1 MLRSEN
7 LDRLPEIADIL
18 VIGGG
23 ATGLGVALDSAARG
37 YSTVLLEARDFA
49 QGTSSTS
56 TNLVHGGVRYLQQGN
71 IGLVRSA
78 LRERGIL
85 AYNAPHL
92 VGEVRLLLPA
102 YAWWEKPFYG
112 IGLRLYD
119 LIAGSR
125 RFSSTRVLN
134 AGTAV
139 GLVPGLRREHLRGG
153 VVFSDGRFND
163 ARLALCLAKTAHRL
177 GAVVVNHAPVTALL
191 KEQGKVCGAV
201 FTDLESKREHT
212 VRAGVVVNATG
223 VFTDE
228 IRRMDDPEA
237 EGLLVASQGTHL
249 VLAPRFLGGSV
260 GILAPRT
267 RDGRVCFLLPWEG
280 RTLVGTTD
288 VPVATPRAA
297 PVPSEEE
304 IDFLLE
310 AAAELLAEQPSRS
323 DVLSVFS
330 GLRPLVKGSTDK
342 TSALSRDHTL
352 EVSGAGLVTV
362 AGGKWTTYRHM
373 AETAVDRAAAVA
385 GLPGRPCVTKTLS
398 LDGADAA
405 GGRWAQFGVPDP
417 VASDYE
423 RRFPG
428 MLHPDLPY
436 SMAMAAYVIEE
447 EMPDTLDDVL
457 SRRLRAVRLNAK
469 AALEAAPAVADLMAG
484 IQKRDQSWIAD
495 QLGRFTLVARGA
507 MLSD

>member
-7 LDRLPEIADIL
+7 LDRLPDITDLL

-23 ATGLGVALDSAARG
+23 ATGLGVALDSVARG

-56 TNLVHGGVRYLQQGN
+56 TNLVHGGVRYLRQGN

-85 AYNAPHL
+85 ARNAPHL

-102 YAWWEKPFYG
+102 YTWWEKPFYG

-125 RFSSTRVLN
+125 RFSSARVLN
-134 AGTAV
+134 AKAAAE
-139 GLVPGLRREHLRGG
+139 LVPGLRREHLRGG
-153 VVFSDGRFND
+153 VAFSDGRFND
-163 ARLALCLAKTAHRL
+163 ARLAMCLAKTAHAG

-191 KEQGKVCGAV
+191 KEDGKVCGAV
-201 FTDLESKREHT
+201 FTDLESGREHKI
-212 VRAGVVVNATG
+212 RARVVINATG
-223 VFTDE
+223 VLTDY
-228 IRRMDDPEA
+228 IRRMDEPGVKD
-237 EGLLVASQGTHL
+237 LLVASQGTHL
-249 VLAPRFLGGSV
+249 VLPQRLLGGSA
-260 GILAPRT
+260 GILVPRT
-267 RDGRVCFLLPWEG
+267 RDGRVCFMLPWEG
-280 RTLVGTTD
+280 CTLVGTTD
-288 VPVATPRAA
+288 T
-297 PVPSEEE
+297 PVPSVSVESTPSQEE
-304 IDFLLE
+304 IDFLME
-310 AAAELLAEQPSRS
+310 SAAEYLAVPPSRA

-373 AETAVDRAAAVA
+373 AETAVDRAAAVG
-385 GLPGRPCVTKTLS
+385 GLPKRPCVTEQLS
-398 LDGADAA
+398 LEGAETA
-405 GGRWAQFGVPDP
+405 GGRWAQFGVPDT

-428 MLHPDLPY
+428 TLHPDLPY
-436 SMAMAAYVIEE
+436 SMAIVGYVIEE
-447 EMPDTLDDVL
+447 EMPNTLDDVL

-469 AALEAAPAVADLMAG
+469 AALEAAPTVADLMGG
-484 IQKRDQSWIAD
+484 IQKRDQSWITD
-495 QLGRFTLVARGA
+495 QLSRFARVARGA